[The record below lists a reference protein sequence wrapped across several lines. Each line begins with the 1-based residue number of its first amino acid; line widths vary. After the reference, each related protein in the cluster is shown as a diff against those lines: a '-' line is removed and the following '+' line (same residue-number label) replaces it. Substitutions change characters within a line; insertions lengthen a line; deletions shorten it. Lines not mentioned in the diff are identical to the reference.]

1 MFTVVFN
8 VVVFCD
14 WNTDKL
20 PKIEIFPPMFTFPFI
35 DVSPLTNTSPFN
47 DASPA
52 TFNTSLNVVALVTF
66 SSPDTSKL
74 SWTYVDPLIVTLSFN
89 VVVEDT
95 WKEPDTSK
103 LLVGFSTLI
112 PTFPSVFVT
121 ISFWMVSDSLDT
133 WSCPFW
139 NDNCPSL
146 LGSLLT
152 K

>member
-1 MFTVVFN
+1 MFTVVFK

-20 PKIEIFPPMFTFPFI
+20 PKMEMFPPIFTSPFI
-35 DVSPLTNTSPFN
+35 DVSPLTKRPPFN

-52 TFNTSLNVVALVTF
+52 TFNTSLNVVALVIF

-74 SWTYVDPLIVTLSFN
+74 SRTYVAPLIVTLSFN

-103 LLVGFSTLI
+103 LVIGSSTLI
-112 PTFPSVFVT
+112 PTFPSVFIR
-121 ISFWMVSDSLDT
+121 ISF
-133 WSCPFW
+133 
-139 NDNCPSL
+139 
-146 LGSLLT
+146 
-152 K
+152 